1 MHWLAVN
8 GLADMDCY
16 AGEPPRGFRDPFA
29 VFVRRLQ
36 VMVLWTAKAD
46 RLSDE
51 ALLAAIAMG
60 ETEATAVFVR
70 RFQRQVYGLAVT
82 MVGDRS
88 LAEDIAQQTFE
99 RAWRHAGAFDGRRA
113 SVRTWLL
120 TICRRLAI
128 DALRLR
134 RASPLDPDVL
144 AAMLPPAAGVQPD
157 DRAVDPSEAGR
168 VRAAVG
174 ALPDEQRRAV
184 LLAVLGG
191 HTAKEIAAS
200 EQVPLGTVKSR
211 LRLGLGRLRADL
223 IEDGGAGRR
232 SGS

>member
-1 MHWLAVN
+1 
-8 GLADMDCY
+8 
-16 AGEPPRGFRDPFA
+16 
-29 VFVRRLQ
+29 
-36 VMVLWTAKAD
+36 MVLWTARAD

-51 ALLAAIAMG
+51 ALLAAIAAG
-60 ETEATAVFVR
+60 EEQASAVFVR

-113 SVRTWLL
+113 SVRTWIM

-134 RASPLDPDVL
+134 RASPLDPYEL
-144 AAMLPPAAGVQPD
+144 AAMLPPSGGVQPE
-157 DRAVDPSEAGR
+157 DRAIDLTEVGR
-168 VRAAVG
+168 VRSAVG
-174 ALPDEQRRAV
+174 SLPEEQRRAV

-191 HTAKEIAAS
+191 HTAKEIA
-200 EQVPLGTVKSR
+200 ETEEVPLGTVKSR
-211 LRLGLGRLRADL
+211 LRLGLRRLRAEL
-223 IEDGGAGRR
+223 VEEEIEAERGDQIERR
-232 SGS
+232 HETEGERSES

>member
-1 MHWLAVN
+1 MFGA
-8 GLADMDCY
+8 
-16 AGEPPRGFRDPFA
+16 
-29 VFVRRLQ
+29 
-36 VMVLWTAKAD
+36 MVLWTARAD

-51 ALLAAIAMG
+51 ALLAAIAAG
-60 ETEATAVFVR
+60 EAQASVVFVR

-82 MVGDRS
+82 MVGDRT

-113 SVRTWLL
+113 SVRTWVM

-134 RASPLDPDVL
+134 KAAPFDPDEL
-144 AAMLPPAAGVQPD
+144 AAMSPPSNGVQPE
-157 DRAVDPSEAGR
+157 DRAIDLTEVGR
-168 VRAAVG
+168 VRSAVG

-191 HTAKEIAAS
+191 HTAKEIAER

-211 LRLGLGRLRADL
+211 LRLGLRRLRAELVEEVDIDEID
-223 IEDGGAGRR
+223 IEGER
-232 SGS
+232 SES

>member
-1 MHWLAVN
+1 MFEA
-8 GLADMDCY
+8 
-16 AGEPPRGFRDPFA
+16 
-29 VFVRRLQ
+29 
-36 VMVLWTAKAD
+36 MVLWTARAD

-51 ALLAAIAMG
+51 ALLAAIAAG
-60 ETEATAVFVR
+60 EAQASAVFVR

-113 SVRTWLL
+113 SVRTWIM

-134 RASPLDPDVL
+134 KAAPLDPEEL
-144 AAMLPPAAGVQPD
+144 AAMLPPSSGVHPE
-157 DRAVDPSEAGR
+157 DRAVDLTELGR
-168 VRAAVG
+168 VRSAVG

-191 HTAKEIAAS
+191 HTALEIAER
-200 EQVPLGTVKSR
+200 EQVPLGTVKRR
-211 LRLGLGRLRADL
+211 LRLGMRRLRVELVESEDHVE
-223 IEDGGAGRR
+223 IEMRERTDGEGVDRER
-232 SGS
+232 